1 MRNVVES
8 LAGRA
13 MMIGVDRLDYSK
25 GLPLRIRAFKELLI
39 QYPEQHNSATLIQIA
54 SPSREDVEAY
64 SDIRRELEALCGE
77 INGDWGELDW
87 MPIRYI
93 HRTVARKRLPGMCR
107 ASRVAKLAA
116 DPTTTTIET
125 PQLTASARSQR

>member
-1 MRNVVES
+1 
-8 LAGRA
+8 LLL
-13 MMIGVDRLDYSK
+13 GVDRLDYSK

-107 ASRVAKLAA
+107 ASRVA
-116 DPTTTTIET
+116 
-125 PQLTASARSQR
+125 